1 MRITVTNEVHSGEQK
16 NSWCLCEISWRCTW
30 TDQVQLSQGSFAHGK
45 VHCRHFRVLTLTH
58 GPMAC
63 FQGPAWYWMM
73 CERRILFE
81 ICQLW
86 HMSNYMQGDW
96 HKSCFQSPVSVAI
109 LVESKCFSRVFNP
122 SPFHSFAPAQGS
134 LPSSW
139 WARWR
144 PRKGLH
150 RETNTIRVAESAHT
164 WGTWIIVEFV
174 AQSKHHKANP
184 NVIRCWNSGW
194 SRQHGEFVINRT
206 AHEVDIKSAPSHHL
220 RSLRDA
226 SNSNRAWD

>member
-16 NSWCLCEISWRCTW
+16 NSWCLCEISRRCTW

-63 FQGPAWYWMM
+63 FQGPAWYGMM
-73 CERRILFE
+73 CERRILFD

-150 RETNTIRVAESAHT
+150 RGDKLTSV
-164 WGTWIIVEFV
+164 V
-174 AQSKHHKANP
+174 SKKLHF
-184 NVIRCWNSGW
+184 S
-194 SRQHGEFVINRT
+194 
-206 AHEVDIKSAPSHHL
+206 
-220 RSLRDA
+220 
-226 SNSNRAWD
+226 